1 MRFPTSLHPTIVW
14 WFVEL
19 PDGTRGWTPANTSEF
34 RVLAPMVEGQEQT
47 Q

>member
-1 MRFPTSLHPTIVW
+1 MRFPTSLHPTIVR

-19 PDGTRGWTPANTSEF
+19 LDGTRGWTPANTSEF